1 MLDASISTLT
11 NSDTTSQMFEPG
23 ANVGDLNKYVNHIPY
38 NASGGY
44 V

>member
-1 MLDASISTLT
+1 MLDASISTPT

-23 ANVGDLNKYVNHIPY
+23 AKVGDLNKYVNHIPY